1 MKKLLTAIRLV
12 LAVLASAGTATA
24 QNTPV
29 SLLPGVTTTT
39 TGSAFS
45 FANSAGAQV
54 HFYSAAG
61 SSASVVLSGGMTST
75 GPWHTLATVINPSAI
90 GECYEGV
97 AWPYLR
103 AVDTHSSGTV
113 TVKARSLP
121 TSPGAWAPCVATA
134 SSSTTTRGFLKYS
147 WTNAQ
152 IVAGGTGGTS
162 YNLPIGTLPAKSRV
176 VATYLT
182 VDTQATFAAGTL
194 TGSVGVA
201 GTAYA
206 DWIVASDL
214 KASAATVYG
223 DAAAERGA
231 TNIDGQLYYSTAKS
245 IYMQVLAGA
254 GDLAN
259 VTTST
264 GTIVV
269 EYVTYP

>member
-1 MKKLLTAIRLV
+1 MKKFTVLV
-12 LAVLASAGTATA
+12 ALLAVLVAAGPATA
-24 QNTPV
+24 QNTPIT
-29 SLLPGVTTTT
+29 LLNAVTTTT
-39 TGSAFS
+39 TGSAYS

-61 SSASVVLSGGMTST
+61 SSASIVLSGGMTST
-75 GPWHTLATVINPSAI
+75 GPWTTLATVTNPSAI
-90 GECYEGV
+90 GECYQGV
-97 AWPYLR
+97 AFPYLR

-113 TVKARSLP
+113 SVKARALS
-121 TSPGAWAPCVATA
+121 TSPGAWAPCIATA

-152 IVAGGTGGTS
+152 IVAGGAGGTS
-162 YNLPIGTLPAKSRV
+162 YNLPIGTLPAKSRI

-182 VDTQATFAAGTL
+182 LDTQATFAAGTL

-214 KASAATVYG
+214 KGTAATVYG

-231 TNIDGQLYYSTAKS
+231 TNIDGQLYYATAKS

-254 GDLAN
+254 GNLAN

-264 GTIVV
+264 GTITV

>member
-1 MKKLLTAIRLV
+1 MKKILS
-12 LAVLASAGTATA
+12 LAVLLAVTLTAGVATA
-24 QNTPV
+24 QAITPIT
-29 SLLPGVTTTT
+29 LLNAVTTTT
-39 TGSAFS
+39 TGDAKAF
-45 FANSAGAQV
+45 NSAGAQV

-61 SSASVVLSGGMTST
+61 SSASVVLSGAMTST
-75 GPWHTLATVINPSAI
+75 GPWLTLATVTNPSAT

-97 AWPYLR
+97 AWPHLR
-103 AVDTHSSGTV
+103 AVDSHSSGTV
-113 TVKARSLP
+113 TVKAKALS
-121 TSPGAWAPCVATA
+121 TNPGVWAPCVATA
-134 SSSTTTRGFLKYS
+134 SSTAVTQGFVKYT

-176 VATYLT
+176 IATYLT
-182 VDTQATFAAGTL
+182 LDTQATFAAGTL

-214 KASAATVYG
+214 KGTAATVYG

-231 TNIDGQLYYSTAKS
+231 TNIHGQLYYPTAQAM
-245 IYMQVLAGA
+245 YMQVLAGA
-254 GDLAN
+254 GDIAN
-259 VTTST
+259 VTTCT

-269 EYVTYP
+269 RYETFP

>member
-1 MKKLLTAIRLV
+1 MKKLLS
-12 LAVLASAGTATA
+12 LAVLLAVLVTAGAAAA
-24 QNTPV
+24 QNVPV
-29 SLLPGVTTTT
+29 TLLPAVTTTT
-39 TGSAFS
+39 TGSAYS

-61 SSASVVLSGGMTST
+61 SSASIVLSGGMTST
-75 GPWHTLATVINPSAI
+75 GPWYTLATVTNPSAI

-113 TVKARSLP
+113 SVKAKAL
-121 TSPGAWAPCVATA
+121 TASPGAWAPCVATA

-152 IVAGGTGGTS
+152 IVVGGTGGTS

-182 VDTQATFAAGTL
+182 VETQATFAAGTL

-214 KASAATVYG
+214 KAAAATVYG

-231 TNIDGQLYYSTAKS
+231 TNIDGQLYYATAKS
-245 IYMQVLAGA
+245 IYLQVLAGA

-259 VTTST
+259 VTAST
-264 GTIVV
+264 GTVTV